1 MENVVQMAWPFIL
14 MGVIF
19 YFMIYRPQK
28 RDQKKRANMLDSLK
42 VGTRIVTIGGIFG
55 EIAKIKDDR
64 IRIKVAEDV
73 EIWIRR
79 AAVGTV
85 ITTEL
90 QKAAKEEKSF
100 SQISGLFEKNSKY
113 EKENKE
119 FYDDLKEQLSSK
131 DGYKADQ
138 ITTDNYEG
146 KYVISGV
153 TGVVRGTL
161 SYDYKVTYQKE
172 DVTVGNMNGTVD
184 GSSQMSA
191 EFVYK
196 DGNYQLRTV
205 NPGSIW
211 YRESQ

>member
-1 MENVVQMAWPFIL
+1 MKEIL
-14 MGVIF
+14 NSYI
-19 YFMIYRPQK
+19 
-28 RDQKKRANMLDSLK
+28 
-42 VGTRIVTIGGIFG
+42 
-55 EIAKIKDDR
+55 
-64 IRIKVAEDV
+64 
-73 EIWIRR
+73 
-79 AAVGTV
+79 
-85 ITTEL
+85 
-90 QKAAKEEKSF
+90 KAAKEEKSF

-153 TGVVRGTL
+153 TG
-161 SYDYKVTYQKE
+161 E